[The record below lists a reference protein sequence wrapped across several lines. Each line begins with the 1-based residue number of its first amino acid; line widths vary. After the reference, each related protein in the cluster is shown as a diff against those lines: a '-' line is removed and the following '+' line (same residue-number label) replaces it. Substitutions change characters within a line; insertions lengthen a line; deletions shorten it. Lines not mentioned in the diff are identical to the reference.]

1 MSTPIS
7 PPPVEGTGGNDL
19 PAYLSNGLLGL
30 RVRPNALSAG
40 VMMVSG
46 FSGED
51 PIHHVEAA
59 AAAPYPLAVDLAL
72 NGIWMSDVPSQV
84 TVTRQAYDFSAAELT
99 TELVFALDGVRAH
112 ATVLTFC
119 SRDRPTIA
127 CQSVQLRLEG
137 SSEVKLRALI
147 DGRGVNGFPI
157 RLKRDGT
164 GDDGASCDGAL
175 RWQSAGALATCGIA
189 YHTKLHGAHTEPDKP
204 SLHAQT
210 VVSEYGFQA
219 KAGQAFRLEQ
229 IVSVVASTLH
239 QQPDDQAVRLLG
251 KALRD
256 GFDTLRDANRACW
269 SRLWTR
275 RIRLIGADERW
286 QAMADAAF
294 YYLNASVHASSPAS
308 TSIFGLSAW
317 RDYHYYYG
325 HVMWDIEAFAIPPVT
340 LFQPEAAATL
350 LGYRSKHLQAAHR
363 NAKLVG
369 RRGAQFPWESAPSTG
384 EEAAPMPGS
393 ASWYEDHVSLDVA
406 LGFSFYANVTGEER
420 FLQDQAWPVL
430 SGVADWLVSRATK
443 TDRGYEISQTMGIA
457 ERESPCDNAA
467 YTVMAA
473 RKVLDDAIDAA
484 GRLGRRFD
492 PAWTRI
498 REGLVLPRRGDVV
511 ISHDGFQPSEEK
523 GATPDP
529 LMGIFPIGHPLDRA
543 VEQATLRFYLGL
555 ADQYVGAP
563 MLSALFGAWA
573 ARTGDRPLAA
583 KLLDDGYGRFCTGP
597 VMQTLEYRPDVFPD
611 QPRASPFL
619 ANIGGFLISLLL
631 GFTGLR
637 PSAAEPADW
646 AERPVVLPEGWDRIE
661 VDELSIRG
669 KPARLIAEHGAHRAS
684 LDS

>member
-1 MSTPIS
+1 MTRTRLIAK
-7 PPPVEGTGGNDL
+7 VHV
-19 PAYLSNGLLGL
+19 AKKQLGL
-30 RVRPNALSAG
+30 DEETYRDVLRRVTG
-40 VMMVSG
+40 
-46 FSGED
+46 
-51 PIHHVEAA
+51 
-59 AAAPYPLAVDLAL
+59 
-72 NGIWMSDVPSQV
+72 
-84 TVTRQAYDFSAAELT
+84 
-99 TELVFALDGVRAH
+99 
-112 ATVLTFC
+112 
-119 SRDRPTIA
+119 RDSTADINN
-127 CQSVQLRLEG
+127 VQLGNVIREFVRLG
-137 SSEVKLRALI
+137 WKGGGDLRTGRTPTRRLIRALLR
-147 DGRGVNGFPI
+147 DASREKSEASLRSMI
-157 RLKRDGT
+157 RRVLGLTKDVI
-164 GDDGASCDGAL
+164 
-175 RWQSAGALATCGIA
+175 ATCGIA
-189 YHTKLHGAHTEPDKP
+189 YHTKLHGADTEPDKP

-210 VVSEYGFQA
+210 VVSEYGFRA
-219 KAGQAFRLEQ
+219 KAGQTFRLEQ

-669 KPARLIAEHGAHRAS
+669 KPARLIATDGAERAS
-684 LDS
+684 LQRIEHS